1 MTDIE
6 LIIAAK
12 RERLK
17 DITNELDGLEEKFI
31 MIKKSLEI
39 EKQTL
44 EQQLRSMEGR

>member
-17 DITNELDGLEEKFI
+17 KITNELDGLEEKFI

>member
-6 LIIAAK
+6 LIIAEK

-17 DITNELDGLEEKFI
+17 KITNELDGLEEKFI

>member
-6 LIIAAK
+6 LIIAVK
-12 RERLK
+12 RKRLEK
-17 DITNELDGLEEKFI
+17 ITNELDGLEEKFI